1 MTINGN
7 RITFKLT
14 AFRMI
19 LIAFSLVFVGI
30 VAYRLVNGL
39 QMTNLTDAWPWG
51 LWIFIDVKL
60 GVALAAGGFTTAG
73 IYYVLGVKKVKSVV
87 KPAILTAWLGYCLVG
102 FGLLVAPD
110 LQLGRTFGH
119 VRVVHVRLALYH
131 CPDV

>member
-14 AFRMI
+14 AFRLI
-19 LIAFSLVFVGI
+19 LIAFSLIFVGI

-60 GVALAAGGFTTAG
+60 GVALAASGFTAAS
-73 IYYVLGVKKVKSVV
+73 IY
-87 KPAILTAWLGYCLVG
+87 
-102 FGLLVAPD
+102 
-110 LQLGRTFGH
+110 
-119 VRVVHVRLALYH
+119 
-131 CPDV
+131 